1 MLLAI
6 VHCARAW
13 VNLDVAG
20 LPRSRLYEYIPR
32 VMDHG
37 RRLGLAAT
45 LLVLVT
51 VVGVI
56 GYRVLGGPEWSF
68 VDCLYMTVITL
79 TTVGFGETH
88 DMSGQPGMR
97 LFTLCI
103 LLSGFG
109 IMAYSF
115 TTLTAFLIEGELNG
129 LLRRRR
135 MSKGISDLTGHYV
148 VCGMGE
154 TGMHVVEELKR
165 TRRPFVCVDAS
176 SERMERL
183 LVHEDFLH
191 IVDDATDDEVLVRAG
206 VSRAAG
212 LLACLGSDKD
222 NLFLTLTARQMNPSL
237 RIVAKATDLKVVAKL
252 QKAGADSVV
261 SPQNIGG
268 LRLVSEM
275 IRPHVVGFL
284 DKMMRERTETIRIE
298 EVVLSAG
305 SSMAGLTIIQS
316 GIRAQTGL
324 LILAIKDPNS
334 TSYIYNPSP
343 GSHLKVGAVM
353 VVLGEVSQIGALR
366 KMAGPL
372 CVEDVVSPTAAHPP
386 EA

>member
-1 MLLAI
+1 
-6 VHCARAW
+6 
-13 VNLDVAG
+13 
-20 LPRSRLYEYIPR
+20 
-32 VMDHG
+32 MDHG